1 MVPQTDQYTAAATEM
16 AVVHNCI
23 LRGFNSIYN
32 QALQVEPSE
41 YKNFISYAHALY
53 LGLHAHHTGEETFA
67 FPAIEAAT
75 GEKGIMDANVAQ
87 HGKPLDIR

>member
-1 MVPQTDQYTAAATEM
+1 M
-16 AVVHNCI
+16 ALVHNCI

-32 QALQVEPSE
+32 QALEVDTSE

-53 LGLHAHHTGEETFA
+53 LGLEAHHTGEEIYE

-75 GEKGIMDANVAQ
+75 GIKGLMDVNIAQ
-87 HGKPLDIR
+87 HGKPPISNSKVTPIQR